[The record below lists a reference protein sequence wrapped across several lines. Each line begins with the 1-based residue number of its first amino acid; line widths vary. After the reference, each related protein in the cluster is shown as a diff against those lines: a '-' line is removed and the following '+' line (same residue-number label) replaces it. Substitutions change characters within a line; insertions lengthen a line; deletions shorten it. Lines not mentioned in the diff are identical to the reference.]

1 LESGVLPKDDRRDRE
16 IALTHS
22 QYTIIDDV
30 LYHVETDKTL
40 RVIPDV
46 GDQKGIFDEAHSGT
60 LGGHLWKQRCMV
72 S

>member
-1 LESGVLPKDDRRDRE
+1 M
-16 IALTHS
+16 
-22 QYTIIDDV
+22 IDDV